1 MAAEL
6 FYFDLQQ
13 RERASAVGFLVK
25 GLLDARS
32 RLGLASNAPSFDED
46 VNIYLAHLLLALL
59 EPAFR
64 DLHHRYVSLRD
75 SDVFALAHTRDESSH
90 KYLIYRLN
98 ADHLL
103 LTLSI
108 FRRAETLEGETWH
121 EGHGRAYYQFASDY
135 ATQLF
140 RRSTGLSDVLR
151 KLSDSF
157 DQYRSIL
164 SETREEYFRVVTQL
178 SDADCAA
185 FLADAQRQHSRLAVA
200 QLRDDFLD
208 AYSGWMKS
216 NAPTDRERVEQLA
229 RELTRLDPDFRFD
242 RLPPA

>member
-1 MAAEL
+1 MAADPL
-6 FYFDLQQ
+6 YFDLQQ
-13 RERASAVGFLVK
+13 HERASAVGVLVK

-32 RLGLASNAPSFDED
+32 RLGLASNTPSFDED
-46 VNIYLAHLLLALL
+46 VNIYLAHLLLAIL

-64 DLHHRYVSLRD
+64 EWHRRYVSLRD
-75 SDVFALAHTRDESSH
+75 SDVFALAHTREASSH

-103 LTLSI
+103 LALSV
-108 FRRAETLEGETWH
+108 FRCADILAGEAWH
-121 EGHGRAYYQFASDY
+121 EGHGKAYYQFAADY

-164 SETREEYFRVVTQL
+164 SEAREAYFCVATRL

-185 FLADAQRQHSRLAVA
+185 FLADAQRREARSAMA
-200 QLRDDFLD
+200 QLRDEFLD
-208 AYSGWMKS
+208 AYSAWMKS
-216 NAPTDRERVEQLA
+216 NAPADRERMEQLA